1 VGREIRLHVLV
12 WVALMV
18 LLTLTVAATFAPIGA
33 IKGPVNLAIAFAKA
47 ALVFWFYMHLRQRPG
62 LERLAAV
69 AAAAWLMILLL
80 LSGADFVSRGWF
92 GLAA

>member
-1 VGREIRLHVLV
+1 MGREIRLYVLV
-12 WVALMV
+12 WVALMA
-18 LLTLTVAATFAPIGA
+18 LLTLTMAAAFAPIGVL
-33 IKGPVNLAIAFAKA
+33 KGPVNLGVAFAKA

-69 AAAAWLMILLL
+69 AGAAWLMILLL

-92 GLAA
+92 G